1 MKPALR
7 KWLAF
12 GVYTLL
18 KLNYFQ
24 IGFSIMPTYI
34 EIPNL
39 ISTILYVSSAEEV
52 QTV

>member
-1 MKPALR
+1 MKQALR
-7 KWLAF
+7 KWTAF

-24 IGFSIMPTYI
+24 IGFRIMPTYI

-39 ISTILYVSSAEEV
+39 ISTILYVSSAEDV